1 MNNIQQEAEEF
12 VKKKAKKLSAAERT
26 VMRTYMSSYVGAL
39 LASGRAFRHEE
50 ALREAYQHAL
60 RCLEFEKQN
69 F

>member
-1 MNNIQQEAEEF
+1 MSKIEQEAEEF

-26 VMRTYMSSYVGAL
+26 VVRTYMSSYVGAL
-39 LASGRAFRHEE
+39 LASGKVFRHEE

-60 RCLEFEKQN
+60 KCLEFEKQN